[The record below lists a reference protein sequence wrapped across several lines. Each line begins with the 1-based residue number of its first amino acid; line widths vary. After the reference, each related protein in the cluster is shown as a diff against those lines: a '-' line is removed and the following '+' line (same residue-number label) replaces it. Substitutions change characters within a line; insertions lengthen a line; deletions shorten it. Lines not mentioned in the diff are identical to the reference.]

1 MTMCSKYVRAVFA
14 FTLLLLAGTTV
25 SAQDSNVLNYRD
37 AEIRAFIDDVA
48 AITGK
53 TFIIDP
59 RVRGK
64 INVVSTE
71 SVSTEGVF
79 QTFLSA
85 LRVNGFTLVP
95 TASGAYKI
103 VPDEIAAQDAGPV
116 DESRKGDT
124 LVTRVFNLRF
134 ADPLAVQAAAK
145 PFVFK
150 NGRVFARRGMSTVIV
165 TDYADNLE
173 RIAQLVAS
181 MDVDPSVIR
190 TIALENT
197 SASEMA
203 DIAFRL
209 AAQPGSDDGARQ
221 ALTAMPLESSNTL
234 ILKGPAD
241 VIDTIMPV
249 LAELDQNNASRGD
262 LRVIYLRYASAEALL
277 PMLETVT
284 QSLSRRD
291 AAGNPIST
299 EGDVTLSS
307 YLAANAIIINAS
319 SEMQQRIANVISM
332 LDIPRAQVLV
342 EAIIV
347 EVSDSAA
354 KELGV
359 QYLLA
364 GGNNSNVPFTL
375 TNYSSTAPNVLA
387 LAGALQLDGGTS
399 SSDDDDSTDTSSLQD
414 TFATAAAQSL
424 LGFNG
429 FGLGIGGETSGGTI
443 FGAVLNAVKQDTGS
457 NVLSTPS
464 IMTMENEPASF
475 LSGQEIPIS
484 TGEALGAA
492 NVNPFRTIERKDVGV
507 KLEVTPQVNEGDE
520 IRLKIRQEI
529 SSIAGPVS
537 IDSTELVTNKRE
549 IETTVSVKNGD
560 IVVLGGLVQQDE
572 TTTVEKVPFLGD
584 IPILGRAFRSDS
596 RSTSKTNLM
605 IFLRPTIVR
614 NAEDAQALTSTKF
627 NYIRGQQSQVNRGGL
642 TLDQL
647 LEEVMGTEA
656 TSDGNR

>member
-1 MTMCSKYVRAVFA
+1 MITRTKFVMAVLA
-14 FTLLLLAGTTV
+14 SLLTAPLLAPVT
-25 SAQDSNVLNYRD
+25 AQDGNVLNYRD
-37 AEIRAFIDDVA
+37 AEIRAFIDDIA

-64 INVVSTE
+64 VNVVSTE
-71 SVSTEGVF
+71 AVNVEGVF

-85 LRVNGFTLVP
+85 LRVSGFTLVP
-95 TASGAYKI
+95 TSSGAYKV

-116 DESRKGDT
+116 DESRSGDT

-134 ADPLAVQAAAK
+134 ADPLAVQAAAR

-150 NGRVFARRGMSTVIV
+150 NGRVFARRGMSMVIV

-181 MDVDPSVIR
+181 MDVDTSVIR

-197 SASEMA
+197 SAAEMA
-203 DIAFRL
+203 EVALRL
-209 AAQPGSDDGARQ
+209 ASQPGTEDGIRQ
-221 ALTAMPLESSNTL
+221 SLTTMPLESSNTL
-234 ILKGPAD
+234 ILKGPED
-241 VIDTIMPV
+241 VINTIMPV
-249 LAELDQNNASRGD
+249 IAELDANNASRGD
-262 LRVIYLRYASAEALL
+262 LRVIYLRHASAEAML

-291 AAGNPIST
+291 ASGNPISGD
-299 EGDVTLSS
+299 GDVTLSS
-307 YLAANAIIINAS
+307 YLGANAIVINAS
-319 SEMQQRIANVISM
+319 SEMQQRIANVIAM
-332 LDIPRAQVLV
+332 LDIPREQVLV

-347 EVSDSAA
+347 EVSDTAA
-354 KELGV
+354 KALGV

-387 LAGALQLDGGTS
+387 LAGALRLDSNGDD
-399 SSDDDDSTDTSSLQD
+399 SSDTDSVQD

-429 FGLGIGGETSGGTI
+429 FGLGIGGETDGGTI

-464 IMTMENEPASF
+464 IMTMDNEPASF

-492 NVNPFRTIERKDVGV
+492 NINPFRTIERKDVGV
-507 KLEVTPQVNEGDE
+507 KLEVTPQVNEGEE

-537 IDSTELVTNKRE
+537 TTSSELVTNKRE
-549 IETTVSVKNGD
+549 IETTVSVRNGD

-572 TTTVEKVPFLGD
+572 TTSVEKVPLLGD
-584 IPILGRAFRSDS
+584 IPILGRAFRSDTRN
-596 RSTSKTNLM
+596 RSETNLM

-614 NAEDAQALTSTKF
+614 DAEDARALTATKF
-627 NYIRGQQSQVNRGGL
+627 DYIRGQQLQVNRGGL

-647 LEEVMGTEA
+647 LEEVMGAESA
-656 TSDGNR
+656 GSDNR

>member
-1 MTMCSKYVRAVFA
+1 MMTRAKILMAVLTCLIVFPS
-14 FTLLLLAGTTV
+14 LNP
-25 SAQDSNVLNYRD
+25 SMAQDGNVLNYRD
-37 AEIRAFIDDVA
+37 AEIRAFIDDIA
-48 AITGK
+48 AITGR

-64 INVVSTE
+64 VNVVSTE
-71 SVSTEGVF
+71 AVNVEGVF

-95 TASGAYKI
+95 TASGAYKV
-103 VPDEIAAQDAGPV
+103 VPDEVAAQDAGPV
-116 DESRKGDT
+116 DESRRGDT

-134 ADPLAVQAAAK
+134 ADPLAVQAAAR

-150 NGRVFARRGMSTVIV
+150 NGRVFARRGMSMVII

-181 MDVDPSVIR
+181 MDVDTSVIR
-190 TIALENT
+190 TLALENT

-203 DIAFRL
+203 DVALRL
-209 AAQPGSDDGARQ
+209 AAQPGTEDGIRQ
-221 ALTAMPLESSNTL
+221 SLTAMPLESSNTL
-234 ILKGPAD
+234 ILKGPEE
-241 VIDTIMPV
+241 VIDTVIPV
-249 LAELDQNNASRGD
+249 IAELDQNNASRSD
-262 LRVIYLRYASAEALL
+262 LRVIYLRHASAEAML

-291 AAGNPIST
+291 GSGNPISS

-307 YLAANAIIINAS
+307 YLGANAIVINAS
-319 SEMQQRIANVISM
+319 SEMQQRIANVIAM
-332 LDIPRAQVLV
+332 LDIPREQVLV

-347 EVSDSAA
+347 EVSDTAA
-354 KELGV
+354 KQLGV

-387 LAGALQLDGGTS
+387 LAGALRLDNGSGDDG
-399 SSDDDDSTDTSSLQD
+399 SDTDSIQD
-414 TFATAAAQSL
+414 TFAQAAAQSL

-429 FGLGIGGETSGGTI
+429 FGLGIGGETDGGTI

-464 IMTMENEPASF
+464 IMTMDNEPATF

-484 TGEALGAA
+484 TGEALGAN

-507 KLEVTPQVNEGDE
+507 KLEVTPQVNEGEE

-537 IDSTELVTNKRE
+537 STSSELVTNKRE
-549 IETTVSVKNGD
+549 IETTVSVKDGD
-560 IVVLGGLVQQDE
+560 IIVLGGLVQQDE
-572 TTTVEKVPFLGD
+572 TTSVEKVPLLGD
-584 IPILGRAFRSDS
+584 IPILGRAFRNDVRN
-596 RSTSKTNLM
+596 RSETNLM

-614 NAEDAQALTSTKF
+614 NAEDAQALTATKF
-627 NYIRGQQSQVNRGGL
+627 DYIRDQQLQVNQGGL
-642 TLDQL
+642 TIDQL
-647 LEEVMGTEA
+647 LEEVIGA
-656 TSDGNR
+656 PSGSDNR

>member
-1 MTMCSKYVRAVFA
+1 MMTRTKFLMAVFTCLIV
-14 FTLLLLAGTTV
+14 FPSLNPGT
-25 SAQDSNVLNYRD
+25 AQDGNVLNYRD
-37 AEIRAFIDDVA
+37 AEIRAFIDDIA
-48 AITGK
+48 AITGR

-64 INVVSTE
+64 VNVVSTE
-71 SVSTEGVF
+71 AVNVEGVF

-95 TASGAYKI
+95 TASGAYKV
-103 VPDEIAAQDAGPV
+103 VPDEVAAQDAGPV
-116 DESRKGDT
+116 DESRRGDT

-134 ADPLAVQAAAK
+134 ADPLAVQAAAR

-150 NGRVFARRGMSTVIV
+150 NGRVFARRGMSMVII

-181 MDVDPSVIR
+181 MDVDTSVIR
-190 TIALENT
+190 TLALENT

-203 DIAFRL
+203 DVALRL
-209 AAQPGSDDGARQ
+209 AAQPGTEDGIRQ
-221 ALTAMPLESSNTL
+221 SLTAMPLESSNTL
-234 ILKGPAD
+234 ILKGPED
-241 VIDTIMPV
+241 VIATVMPV
-249 LAELDQNNASRGD
+249 IAELDQNNASRSD
-262 LRVIYLRYASAEALL
+262 LRVIYLRHASAEAML

-291 AAGNPIST
+291 GAGNPISS

-307 YLAANAIIINAS
+307 YLGANAIVINAS
-319 SEMQQRIANVISM
+319 SEMQQRIANVIAM
-332 LDIPRAQVLV
+332 LDIPREQVLV

-347 EVSDSAA
+347 EVSDTAA
-354 KELGV
+354 KQLGV

-387 LAGALQLDGGTS
+387 LAGALRLDNGSG
-399 SSDDDDSTDTSSLQD
+399 DDGSDTSSVQD
-414 TFATAAAQSL
+414 TFAQAAAQSI

-429 FGLGIGGETSGGTI
+429 FGLGIGGETDGGTI

-464 IMTMENEPASF
+464 IMTMDNEPATF

-484 TGEALGAA
+484 TGEALGAN

-507 KLEVTPQVNEGDE
+507 KLEVTPQVNEGEE

-537 IDSTELVTNKRE
+537 ATSSELVTNKRE
-549 IETTVSVKNGD
+549 IETTVSVKDGD

-572 TTTVEKVPFLGD
+572 TTSVEKVPLLGD
-584 IPILGRAFRSDS
+584 IPILGRAFRNDIRN
-596 RSTSKTNLM
+596 RSETNLM

-614 NAEDAQALTSTKF
+614 NAEDAQALTATKF
-627 NYIRGQQSQVNRGGL
+627 DYIRGQQLQVNQGGL
-642 TLDQL
+642 TIDQL
-647 LEEVMGTEA
+647 LEEVIGAQPTG
-656 TSDGNR
+656 SDNR

>member
-1 MTMCSKYVRAVFA
+1 MKMRSKFVMAVLTCLIVFPA
-14 FTLLLLAGTTV
+14 LNAGH
-25 SAQDSNVLNYRD
+25 AQDGNVLNYRD
-37 AEIRAFIDDVA
+37 AEIRAFIDDIA

-64 INVVSTE
+64 VNVVSTE
-71 SVSTEGVF
+71 AVNVEGVF

-95 TASGAYKI
+95 TASGAYKV
-103 VPDEIAAQDAGPV
+103 VPDEVAAQDAGPV
-116 DESRKGDT
+116 DESRQGDT

-134 ADPLAVQAAAK
+134 ADPLSVQAAAR

-150 NGRVFARRGMSTVIV
+150 NGRVFARRGMSMVIV

-181 MDVDPSVIR
+181 MDVDTSVIR
-190 TIALENT
+190 TLALENT

-203 DIAFRL
+203 DLALRL
-209 AAQPGSDDGARQ
+209 AAQPGAEDGIRQ
-221 ALTAMPLESSNTL
+221 SLTAMPLESSNTL
-234 ILKGPAD
+234 ILKGPEE
-241 VIDTIMPV
+241 VIATIMPV
-249 LAELDQNNASRGD
+249 IAELDQNNASRSD
-262 LRVIYLRYASAEALL
+262 LRVIYLRHASAEAML

-291 AAGNPIST
+291 GSGNPIST

-307 YLAANAIIINAS
+307 YLGANAIVINAS
-319 SEMQQRIANVISM
+319 SEMQQRIANVIAM
-332 LDIPRAQVLV
+332 LDIPREQVLV

-347 EVSDSAA
+347 EVSDTAA
-354 KELGV
+354 KALGV

-375 TNYSSTAPNVLA
+375 TNYSNTAPNVLA
-387 LAGALQLDGGTS
+387 LAGALTLDSG
-399 SSDDDDSTDTSSLQD
+399 SSDDSSDTDSIQD

-429 FGLGIGGETSGGTI
+429 FGLGIAGETDGGTI

-464 IMTMENEPASF
+464 IMTMDNEPATF

-484 TGEALGAA
+484 TGEALGTA
-492 NVNPFRTIERKDVGV
+492 NINPFRTIERKDVGV
-507 KLEVTPQVNEGDE
+507 KLEVTPQVNDGEE

-537 IDSTELVTNKRE
+537 TTSSELVTNKRE

-572 TTTVEKVPFLGD
+572 TTSVEKVPLLGD
-584 IPILGRAFRSDS
+584 IPILGRAFRNDTRN
-596 RSTSKTNLM
+596 RSETNLM

-614 NAEDAQALTSTKF
+614 NAEDAQALTATKF
-627 NYIRGQQSQVNRGGL
+627 DYIRGQQLQVNRGGL

-647 LEEVMGTEA
+647 LQEVMGAE
-656 TSDGNR
+656 SVGSNNR